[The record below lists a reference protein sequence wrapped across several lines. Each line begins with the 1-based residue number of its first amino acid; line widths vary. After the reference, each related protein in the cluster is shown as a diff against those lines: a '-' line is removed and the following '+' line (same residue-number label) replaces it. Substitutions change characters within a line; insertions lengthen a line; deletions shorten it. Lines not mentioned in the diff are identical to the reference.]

1 MVPSSSRSRRYG
13 LPSGKAARAT
23 RAVSSGTGRTRRSG
37 SDTERPPEERRR
49 YGVSYYTI
57 CPCSLEVNSPAVSL
71 SITAALL
78 RTGKTKNPLENEGH
92 CIGWRPRPLRIR
104 TLRKLARLRH
114 ETASLAIAALT
125 RRGVLEA
132 TDHSYRLLD
141 VNLRP
146 ADRPVPG
153 SHTLG
158 RRGDREPGTT
168 HLT

>member
-37 SDTERPPEERRR
+37 SDTERPQEERRR

-71 SITAALL
+71 SMKAALL

-125 RRGVLEA
+125 RRGVLRWTPLSRPKIGDPSLHPHQTFVA
-132 TDHSYRLLD
+132 PAPRYTTTGVSYPND
-141 VNLRP
+141 
-146 ADRPVPG
+146 
-153 SHTLG
+153 
-158 RRGDREPGTT
+158 
-168 HLT
+168 

>member
-37 SDTERPPEERRR
+37 SDTERPQEERRR

-71 SITAALL
+71 SMKAALL

-114 ETASLAIAALT
+114 ETASLAIAALRGRRKTSCPFLTTRGLLAALTNPANDQLVFRRPLT

-132 TDHSYRLLD
+132 T
-141 VNLRP
+141 
-146 ADRPVPG
+146 
-153 SHTLG
+153 
-158 RRGDREPGTT
+158 
-168 HLT
+168 